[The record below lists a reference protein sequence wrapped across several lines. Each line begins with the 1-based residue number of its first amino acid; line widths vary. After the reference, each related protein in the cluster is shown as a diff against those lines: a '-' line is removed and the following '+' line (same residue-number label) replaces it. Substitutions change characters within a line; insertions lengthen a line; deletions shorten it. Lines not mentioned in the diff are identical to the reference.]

1 MGLAAFKPTSNG
13 LYHENELIIK
23 YHAKDMQSTDEF
35 ASSWYGTIAR
45 TFGFEGQPL
54 TLDSWRT
61 GCYGYLPTGDRT
73 KPETLIPLR
82 ADPIQLDEN
91 GRPTKEEMK
100 KMEDN
105 NSDRRVLLG
114 TAAHAGDKTTDIAR
128 VLLNDEQ
135 LKIFQRGKKK
145 ALEKVMDAIE
155 KYALYRLDANGD
167 TKKLG
172 LGLLFATFE
181 HLENRALE
189 PFHHDHIEIIWT
201 CLCQESTPDAPEFR
215 TLLNDVICH
224 NRDEF
229 SLIFDREMMKVWR
242 DDLGFELEPTY
253 TKRDDQDDY
262 LDDDR
267 KNIYSFKIKGIP
279 EEIVEMFSTREKELQ
294 EAMEESGDFTDKGK
308 DLAQVSTRGQK
319 DQSISKEELLAKWR
333 AQMEEKG
340 FTQEEFQ
347 KLATFK
353 KHEYKSI
360 TDVELPHD
368 FEIYQGFERE
378 KGDVKFKEVNF
389 KAFTARQYM
398 FDLTDDDADRLAEK
412 FFYKEQL
419 AIWDKDDQQFADD
432 FQAALKNPDT
442 PPAELE
448 KWMITG
454 GMNVS
459 HTFKYMRKREEDAL
473 AYVEQHKDDT
483 RFMYSDSEVYAFI
496 HDFEQRKSEELS
508 TPKKQVKF
516 KLKNDQMRSAIETL
530 SRPGRIT
537 VFQGS
542 PGTGKSTEAELLI
555 EFLESKGHAC
565 FGTAPSSKA
574 TKLLAPAFTRKN
586 RVFNT
591 AKFIRDYNKG
601 KIDIPQNSVIFI
613 DESAMGDGVVWNQ
626 FLDKIA
632 RQTNSKVIALGD
644 SNQLQAV
651 GVAGLH
657 RFIAENKQE
666 YVTVLDEIT
675 RQRDDWQK
683 EMVMNAGAGQSFLS
697 MRQLWDHN
705 RIVITDTEEEKLEAV
720 AKCYLDDK
728 NEVKE
733 KLIMAGLNK
742 ECDLINAKVQELQKQ
757 TQTEEVESH
766 TFKCKDKV
774 QREFSVGDR
783 ILLTKKIKA
792 MTEEGMDVS
801 VDNRERGYVT
811 GFKYDKRHKKYRL
824 RVQFED
830 VNGKKTNE
838 LYVDPTKAAITLDYA
853 STVHANQGN
862 TVNESYLCP
871 SPNMINLHFM
881 YVMLSR
887 HRDNTTLF
895 LSKEMMN
902 NILKN
907 SSAMIPSTEKQQA
920 IVSSIAEKNGIE
932 VKTEELQSFKFCR
945 KFLDDHWYN
954 MGGFESTVPA
964 ELEHFQALF
973 EAMAKTDFKK
983 TTLEYQVIDQQ
994 AFDTYRDFK
1003 TQNEAKRTE
1012 ATKNLRFDAKQAA
1025 LDKYKSKQEKLE
1037 EELKAATIK
1046 KPSTKSK
1053 KHTQKQTKLILSPK
1067 NKRKKEELE
1076 NS

>member
-13 LYHENELIIK
+13 LYHENDLIIK
-23 YHAKDMQSTDEF
+23 YHAKDMKDTSEFGST
-35 ASSWYGTIAR
+35 WYGSIAKA
-45 TFGFEGQPL
+45 FNFEGKAV
-54 TLDSWRT
+54 TLDNWRT

-82 ADPIQLDEN
+82 EDPVPLAAN
-91 GRPTKEEMK
+91 GMPTEEEMK
-100 KMEDN
+100 KMKDGTT
-105 NSDRRVLLG
+105 DRRILLG
-114 TAAHAGDKTTDIAR
+114 TAAHAGDKTTD
-128 VLLNDEQ
+128 VGFVMLNDEQ
-135 LKIFQRGKKK
+135 LKIYRKGKQK
-145 ALEKVMDAIE
+145 ALQQVMDAIE

-172 LGLLFATFE
+172 LGCLFTTFE
-181 HLENRALE
+181 HVENRALE
-189 PFHHDHIEIIWT
+189 PFQHDHIEMIWT

-229 SLIFDREMMKVWR
+229 SLIFDRAMMKVWR
-242 DDLGFELEPTY
+242 DDLGFEVEPVY
-253 TKRDDQDDY
+253 TKRDEDDDY

-267 KNIYSFKIKGIP
+267 KNVYSFKLKGIP
-279 EEIVEMFSTREKELQ
+279 DEVMELFSTRQKELE
-294 EAMEESGDFTDKGK
+294 EAMEESGDFTNKGK
-308 DLAQVSTRGQK
+308 DIAQVQSKGKK
-319 DQSISKEELLAKWR
+319 DHSISKEELLAKWR
-333 AQMEEKG
+333 TQMDEVG
-340 FTQEEFQ
+340 FTQEKFQ
-347 KLATFK
+347 ELATFK
-353 KHEYKSI
+353 KHEYKEI
-360 TDVELPHD
+360 TDIELPHD

-378 KGDVKFKEVNF
+378 KGDVKFSEANF
-389 KAFTARQYM
+389 KAFTARQYL
-398 FDLTDDDADRLAEK
+398 FDLKDEDADRLAEN

-419 AIWDKDDQQFADD
+419 AIWNKDDQEFADN

-442 PPAELE
+442 PPKEIE
-448 KWMITG
+448 KWLITG
-454 GMNVS
+454 GMNVR

-473 AYVEQHKDDT
+473 AYVQEHKDDT

-496 HDFEQRKSEELS
+496 NEFEQRKSQELS
-508 TPKKQVKF
+508 KPNKPVKF
-516 KLKNDQMRSAIETL
+516 KLKNDQMRSAIATL
-530 SRPGRIT
+530 ARPGRIT

-542 PGTGKSTEAELLI
+542 PGVGKSTEAEALI
-555 EFLESKGHAC
+555 EFYEARGHAC
-565 FGTAPSSKA
+565 FGAAPSSKA

-591 AKFIRDYNKG
+591 AKFIRDYTKG
-601 KIDIPQNSVIFI
+601 KIQIPQNSVIFI

-644 SNQLQAV
+644 SQQLQAV

-657 RFIAENKQE
+657 RFIAENHQE

-683 EMVMNAGAGQSFLS
+683 EMVMNAGAGQSFMS
-697 MRQLWDHN
+697 MRQLFDHN
-705 RIVITDTEEEKLEAV
+705 RIVITDTEEQKLEAV
-720 AKCYLDDK
+720 AKLYLDDK
-728 NEVKE
+728 NDVKE

-742 ECDLINAKVQELQKQ
+742 ECDLINSKVQELKKQ

-774 QREFSVGDR
+774 EREFSVGDR

-792 MTEEGMDVS
+792 MTEEGMEVS

-824 RVQFED
+824 HVQFED
-830 VNGKKTNE
+830 VEGKKTNK
-838 LYVDPTKAAITLDYA
+838 LYVDPTKWAITLDYA

-871 SPNMINLHFM
+871 SANMINLHLM

-902 NILKN
+902 NMLNN
-907 SSAMIPSTEKQQA
+907 SSVMIPSTDKQRE
-920 IVSSIAEKNGIE
+920 IVSSIAEKNGID
-932 VKTEELQSFKFCR
+932 VKTEQLHSFKFCR
-945 KFLDDHWYN
+945 QFLDDNWYN
-954 MGGFESTVPA
+954 MGGFDSTVPP
-964 ELEHFQALF
+964 ELEHFTALF
-973 EAMAKTDFKK
+973 EAMSKTDYKK

-1003 TQNEAKRTE
+1003 AQAETKRTT
-1012 ATKNLRFDAKQAA
+1012 ATKDMKFDAKQVA
-1025 LDKYKSKQEKLE
+1025 LDKYQSKQEKLE
-1037 EELKAATIK
+1037 EEIKAT
-1046 KPSTKSK
+1046 
-1053 KHTQKQTKLILSPK
+1053 QTKKKAPKQAKQKKKSLTLSPK
-1067 NKRKKEELE
+1067 TKPKRNELE
-1076 NS
+1076 NT